1 LTVSEDALAVARVK
15 ASGAVILG
23 KTNVPFAL
31 GSGELERGVASLPGL
46 PATVLP
52 IGASPAGLP
61 IGAQVIG
68 PTFEDRTPI
77 HFAELVKRHLGGFTP
92 PPLD

>member
-1 LTVSEDALAVARVK
+1 MPTPAFPHDHTDPLHRRVTIDG
-15 ASGAVILG
+15 ASHDYGDQLVWA
-23 KTNVPFAL
+23 
-31 GSGELERGVASLPGL
+31 GVATAPGL

-52 IGASPAGLP
+52 IGASAAGLP

-68 PTFEDRTPI
+68 PMFEDRTPI
-77 HFAELVKRHLGGFTP
+77 RFAELVEHEFGGFTP

>member
-1 LTVSEDALAVARVK
+1 MTVNEDALAVARVK

-23 KTNVPFAL
+23 KT
-31 GSGELERGVASLPGL
+31 SGELQRGVASLPGL

-68 PTFEDRTPI
+68 PTFEDRT
-77 HFAELVKRHLGGFTP
+77 RFTSP
-92 PPLD
+92 SSSSATSAGSCLHHSTE